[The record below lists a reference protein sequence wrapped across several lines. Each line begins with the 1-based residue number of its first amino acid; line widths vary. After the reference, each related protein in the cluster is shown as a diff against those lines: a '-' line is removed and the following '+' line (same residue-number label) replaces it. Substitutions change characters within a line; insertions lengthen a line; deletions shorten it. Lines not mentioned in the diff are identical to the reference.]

1 MPSWQKTVVQAYLKN
16 KAVSLPPSS
25 YYSSKN
31 RAYPD
36 VSAMGHNFVVYVNGQ
51 SEAVGGTSAASPSFA
66 GLVGLLNSESLA
78 KNGKPLGFLNPLLY
92 TMAKA
97 KPATFIDV
105 TTGSNACTE
114 DGCASS
120 CEGFNAAKGWDPVTG
135 LGVPQYSQMLAYIK
149 SQ

>member
-1 MPSWQKTVVQAYLKN
+1 MRPRHCADP
-16 KAVSLPPSS
+16 LP
-25 YYSSKN
+25 
-31 RAYPD
+31 
-36 VSAMGHNFVVYVNGQ
+36 
-51 SEAVGGTSAASPSFA
+51 

-120 CEGFNAAKGWDPVTG
+120 CEGRPLVHDF
-135 LGVPQYSQMLAYIK
+135 GVLYDTNV
-149 SQ
+149 